1 MVGEALVKSGYNLF
15 YYKREDSTL
24 EEDFFI
30 RGRDALIPLEVKART
45 GKSKSMRTLIESDK
59 YPDISY
65 GFKLSFNNIGYSDKI
80 YTFPYFCAF
89 LMKRFMAEFETRDD
103 G

>member
-1 MVGEALVKSGYNLF
+1 
-15 YYKREDSTL
+15 
-24 EEDFFI
+24 
-30 RGRDALIPLEVKART
+30 
-45 GKSKSMRTLIESDK
+45 MRTLIESDK